1 MSTEI
6 TAPRTVLVIAYYFPP
21 MGLSGVQRTLKFVKY
36 LPQFGWQPTV
46 LTVTPTGYFAQDPT
60 LLEEL
65 NGKNIEIIRSGSLD
79 VNRFFKKKS
88 TVKMPSERWEKAL
101 RFTSDLFFIPD
112 NKIGWRRKAVHA
124 ASELLSKS
132 RFDIL
137 FATAPPFTD
146 FLIGMDLA
154 EKFKI
159 PLILDYRDPWLE
171 FPVKYYPTPY
181 HRWKNYIL
189 EKQAL
194 QRSTKVIV
202 TNRRVKEL
210 ILKQYEFLRY
220 DDVEIISQGYDPEDF
235 APAAGV
241 QHAGS
246 GKFTITHTG
255 VFNGDRSPK
264 YFFEALKKIF
274 TDSPELKDKIEARI
288 VGNFQDGYVKMIQT
302 MGLESN
308 IVLTGYLSHAD
319 SVKELLNADCLW
331 LMLMNDRQSP
341 GKLYEYIA
349 ARKPILACVPDGFIK
364 QTVLE
369 AGAGIITNPTSV
381 DEIAGAILILYQQF
395 KDKKLPVPKDEI
407 VRKYDRSALTYELS
421 NIMGFL
427 VE

>member
-6 TAPRTVLVIAYYFPP
+6 TVPRTVLVIAYYFPP

-46 LTVTPTGYFAQDPT
+46 LTVTPTGYFAQDET
-60 LLEEL
+60 LLEDL
-65 NGKNIEIIRSGSLD
+65 DGRNIEIIRAGSID
-79 VNRFFKKKS
+79 ANRFFRKKG
-88 TVKMPSERWEKAL
+88 VVQMPSERWEKAL
-101 RFTSDLFFIPD
+101 RYTSDLFFIPD
-112 NKIGWRRKAVHA
+112 NKIGWRRKAVQA
-124 ASELLSKS
+124 ASELLEKS

-146 FLIGMDLA
+146 FLIGVDLL
-154 EKFKI
+154 KKYKI

-171 FPVKYYPTPY
+171 YPVKYYPTLY
-181 HRWKNYIL
+181 HKWKNYTL
-189 EKQAL
+189 EKLAL
-194 QRSTKVIV
+194 QRSSKVIV

-210 ILKQYEFLRY
+210 ILKQYEFLSY
-220 DDVEIISQGYDPEDF
+220 DDVVIIPQGYDPQDF
-235 APAAGV
+235 DSLPAAP
-241 QHAGS
+241 HS
-246 GKFTITHTG
+246 NNGKFTITHTG

-264 YFFEALKKIF
+264 YFFEALKKLF
-274 TDSPELKDKIEARI
+274 TDSPELKDRIEARI
-288 VGNFQDGYVKMIQT
+288 VGSFQGSYINLIHE
-302 MGLESN
+302 MGLDSN
-308 IVLTGYLSHAD
+308 IILTGYLSH
-319 SVKELLNADCLW
+319 KESILELRSADCLW

-369 AGAGIITNPTSV
+369 TGAGIVTEPTNV
-381 DEIAGAILILYQQF
+381 NEIAAAILQLYQQS
-395 KDKKLPVPKDEI
+395 KNKQLPVPKDDV

-427 VE
+427 AE